1 VVEYLAPI
9 KRLDVPRLRGRE
21 TSHGPAEMHEVRL
34 DRVRERVHPDFLW
47 KPVSFARVARAAR
60 GDDVRP
66 VVRPSARERHEVIA
80 RERLARLELRDVAST
95 VLAAI
100 VIARE
105 QERVRH
111 LSAEPPRNVNE
122 LCESDD
128 RRARQREP
136 LRSNDAIMVRLDN
149 LGFAVDDEAKGP
161 SHRDHRQRFV

>member
-1 VVEYLAPI
+1 
-9 KRLDVPRLRGRE
+9 
-21 TSHGPAEMHEVRL
+21 MHEVRL

-122 LCESDD
+122 LCESND
-128 RRARQREP
+128 RRARQSEP

>member
-1 VVEYLAPI
+1 
-9 KRLDVPRLRGRE
+9 
-21 TSHGPAEMHEVRL
+21 MHEVRL

-60 GDDVRP
+60 RDDVRP

-122 LCESDD
+122 LCESND
-128 RRARQREP
+128 RRARQSEP

>member
-111 LSAEPPRNVNE
+111 LSTEPPRNVNE
-122 LCESDD
+122 LCESND
-128 RRARQREP
+128 RRARQSEP